1 MVLIRKTLPVVHLLV
16 QRSDR
21 GVRLLQDT
29 GEGLGDSYQRWHI
42 VNRDLLNIANDE
54 TLYHI

>member
-1 MVLIRKTLPVVHLLV
+1 MVPIRKTY
-16 QRSDR
+16 DR